1 MVRISSFLSSLS
13 LSGTLAAVIGPQ
25 HNDEPELMAVQRRQ
39 GATYFQNWSEGNSN
53 IRCQQ
58 RGNGF
63 SANWNSK
70 GGFVCGLG
78 WRGSGSRVI
87 KYSGTYEAKG
97 PGYLAVYGWTKNPLI
112 GTVLFSFTTHHQ
124 LIETEYYI
132 LDSYAELAPNEPW
145 TKKGNFTIDGEG
157 TFTVYTSQRVN
168 KPSIEGTRTFM
179 QYWSVR
185 TEKRVGGT
193 ISTQKHFNEWKKY
206 NMNLGNHD
214 YVVLAVE
221 GYTATGGSG
230 SSGSSTLNLS

>member
-1 MVRISSFLSSLS
+1 MVKISSFLSGLAVP
-13 LSGTLAAVIGPQ
+13 GTLAAVVGPQ
-25 HNDEPELMAVQRRQ
+25 HNDEPEVMAMERRQ
-39 GATYFQNWSEGNSN
+39 GASYFQNWSEGNSN

-112 GTVLFSFTTHHQ
+112 
-124 LIETEYYI
+124 EYYI

-157 TFTVYTSQRVN
+157 TFTIYTSQRVN

-221 GYTATGGSG
+221 GYTATGGPG